1 MSSIYSHELIAVI
14 NLGQRSAAN
23 EGLDYGVRP
32 NAGSFDAAAAPLS
45 TGPLTDWWLNVAVRP
60 SFAGILSATAKGVLQ
75 PASVTQYTNGSGEV
89 IGEDYLDALAN
100 RLGGWRFW
108 KTGPTNIY
116 PDPFAALAAMGLV
129 TRNSFDDAALI
140 DAALAAEPALDAPA
154 RAALYAAIDVE
165 LGLLQ
170 ALVGGAAPMR
180 GLVGVGEG
188 LAKVLI

>member
-1 MSSIYSHELIAVI
+1 MSSLYSHELIAVI
-14 NLGQRSAAN
+14 NLGQRNASN
-23 EGLDYGVRP
+23 EGLNYGVRP

-75 PASVTQYTNGSGEV
+75 PTSVTQYTNGSGDV
-89 IGEDYLDALAN
+89 IGEDYLDALNN

-108 KTGPTNIY
+108 KAGPTNLY
-116 PDPFAALAAMGLV
+116 ADPFAALAAMGLV
-129 TRNSFDDAALI
+129 VRNSFDDDALI
-140 DAALAAEPALDAPA
+140 QAALAAEPTLDSNAI
-154 RAALYAAIDVE
+154 AALHAAIDVE

-170 ALVGGAAPMR
+170 SLVGGAAPMR

>member
-1 MSSIYSHELIAVI
+1 MSTLYSHELIAVI
-14 NLGQRSAAN
+14 HMGHRNAAN

-75 PASVTQYTNGSGEV
+75 PASVTQYTNGSGDV
-89 IGEDYLDALAN
+89 IGEDYLDALDV

-116 PDPFAALAAMGLV
+116 ADPFAALAAMNL
-129 TRNSFDDAALI
+129 TARNSFDDDALI
-140 DAALAAEPALDAPA
+140 QAALAAEPSLDSTAI
-154 RAALYAAIDVE
+154 AALHAAIDLE
-165 LGLLQ
+165 LEALQSLL
-170 ALVGGAAPMR
+170 GGAESMR

-188 LAKVLI
+188 LAKVMI